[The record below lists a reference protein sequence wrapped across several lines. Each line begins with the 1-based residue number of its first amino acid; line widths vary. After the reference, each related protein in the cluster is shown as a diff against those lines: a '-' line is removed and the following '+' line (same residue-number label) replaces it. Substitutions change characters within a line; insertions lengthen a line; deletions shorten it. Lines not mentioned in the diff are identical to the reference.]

1 MKIYDEGMF
10 LSHLDIE
17 IAKSERYS
25 YPFSVIMVEIV
36 DFKKS
41 NVTLIQSIIE
51 TDYRASDIVSMF
63 DKKTYVILLNGTD
76 EDGAKNYLKRLIK
89 KLVADKGVS
98 LKVGIRE
105 FVKDDTRKTIIES
118 LNKQINKSKEN

>member
-1 MKIYDEGMF
+1 MKIFDEGLF

-25 YPFSVIMVEIV
+25 YPFSVIIVEIA

-41 NVTLIQSIIE
+41 NVALIQSVIE
-51 TDYRASDIVSMF
+51 TDYRATDIVSMF
-63 DKKTYVILLNGTD
+63 DKKTYVILLNGTN
-76 EDGAKNYLKRLIK
+76 EDGAKNYLKRLIR

-98 LKVGIRE
+98 VKVGIRE
-105 FVKDDTRKTIIES
+105 FVKNDTRKTIIDS
-118 LNKQINKSKEN
+118 LHKQINKN

>member
-25 YPFSVIMVEIV
+25 YPFSVVMVELV

-51 TDYRASDIVSMF
+51 ADYRASDIVSMF
-63 DKKTYVILLNGTD
+63 DKKTYVILLNGTN
-76 EDGAKNYLKRLIK
+76 EDGAKNYLNRLIK

-105 FVKDDTRKTIIES
+105 FKKDDTRKKVIEN
-118 LNKQINKSKEN
+118 LNKQINKK